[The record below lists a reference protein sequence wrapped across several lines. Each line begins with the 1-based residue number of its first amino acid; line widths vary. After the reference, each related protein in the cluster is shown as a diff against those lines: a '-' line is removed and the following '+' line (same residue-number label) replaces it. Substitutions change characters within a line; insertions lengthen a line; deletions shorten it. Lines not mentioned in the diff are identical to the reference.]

1 MAVIYIQIERMVNM
15 KDFQNRVIKEKEE
28 LDIKIRSLIS
38 FVNSGV
44 FKGIVFEE
52 QQLLKMQLTIM
63 QDYSDILTKR
73 IAAFTPF
80 FVQPK

>member
-1 MAVIYIQIERMVNM
+1 M